1 MAYRYSVPVN
11 ILNKELWAANKQW
24 SYILA
29 VTQVANTTYTKNIKY
44 YEVQQM
50 DRDLHWL
57 EWLFKNHDDNGIDK
71 GAWHTKQIVAE
82 LIEPGGW
89 TKY

>member
-29 VTQVANTTYTKNIKY
+29 VRQAAYTPYHKENKI
-44 YEVQQM
+44 
-50 DRDLHWL
+50 L
-57 EWLFKNHDDNGIDK
+57 
-71 GAWHTKQIVAE
+71 
-82 LIEPGGW
+82 
-89 TKY
+89 